1 MKDSKEKYNRL
12 KRIIG
17 SLLLLWIFH
26 FHTMA
31 APPVTKKI
39 TDAEFA
45 KLKTTQERIAAI
57 KVYPIH
63 KFLMPEGFL
72 AIIKKAEDKKAEF
85 YWYYAKL
92 DILSLY
98 PNSEKEG
105 FKTIEKMIEISKE
118 PELAAEASIANLK
131 NSIMRISNN
140 LISFQQNYS
149 DFLEIFEAMKS
160 QGIGNFKNYDIE
172 VQMFELGRVFYE
184 VGDYEK
190 ALEALNISNKY
201 KNVAIESLYYTLSLN
216 LIETI
221 YANQKDYKKAIFYVE
236 QIYELNRGFNP
247 NLDPKNWHSLFWQ
260 GLALINSAKYHLKI
274 GQLVK
279 AESLANQGLR
289 IIKMN
294 ENLDELDK
302 LWARFEALQA
312 LLNIK
317 LSLGKIKESEAYV
330 LESQQL
336 LPTLKSRFEG
346 DQYKFILYHENLANF
361 YEQKGD
367 TNKILN
373 HLKEAKELQNEL
385 NNRNDK
391 RDIWKI
397 EMRVKAEKYKLD
409 LKKIESERNQQ
420 RNLTILMILLLVI
433 GVISAIL
440 VFRRFNKD
448 NHIITYQK
456 NILEKSLLEKET
468 LLKEIHHRVKNNLQ
482 IINGLLEKQGYKTD
496 NLAFKELIKESQNR
510 IYSMVLIHQNLYQTE
525 NIDEVDIASYLKMMV
540 DNIKN
545 THQYE
550 DEEIILKSDVDSI
563 MLNIDTAIPLGLII
577 NELLSNA
584 YKYAFKNRNKGQ
596 IDLVLKK
603 QDNGLLLIVK
613 DDGIGL
619 PAGFDLEKSKTL
631 GMTLVKGLVR
641 QIGGKL
647 THKSSQNGSSF
658 EVLL

>member
-1 MKDSKEKYNRL
+1 MKDSKEKYNWL

-17 SLLLLWIFH
+17 ALLLLWVFH

-72 AIIKKAEDKKAEF
+72 AILKKEEDRKAEF

-98 PNSEKEG
+98 PNSNEEG
-105 FKTIEKMIEISKE
+105 FKTIAKMIEISKE
-118 PELAAEASIANLK
+118 PGMAAEASIANLK
-131 NSIMRISNN
+131 NSIMRLSNN

-160 QGIGNFKNYDIE
+160 QSIENFKNYDIE

-190 ALEALNISNKY
+190 ALEALQIGSQY
-201 KNVAIESLYYTLSLN
+201 KVVGIESLYYTLSLN

-221 YANQKDYKKAIFYVE
+221 YANQKDYKKAIFYAE
-236 QIYELNRGFNP
+236 KIYELNRSFNP

-260 GLALINSAKYHLKI
+260 GLALINSANYHLKI

-279 AESLANQGLR
+279 AESLANQGLQ

-294 ENLDELDK
+294 EKLDASDK

-336 LPTLKSRFEG
+336 LPSLRSRLEG

-367 TNKILN
+367 TKKILT
-373 HLKEAKELQNEL
+373 HIKKAKELQNEL

-584 YKYAFKNRNKGQ
+584 YKYAFKNREKGQ

>member
-1 MKDSKEKYNRL
+1 MKDTKEKYNWL

-17 SLLLLWIFH
+17 SLLFIWIFH
-26 FHTMA
+26 FHSMA
-31 APPVTKKI
+31 AQPITKKI

-45 KLKTTQERIAAI
+45 KLKTTEERIAAI

-63 KFLMPEGFL
+63 KFLIPEVFL
-72 AIIKKAEDKKAEF
+72 AILKKEEDKKAEF
-85 YWYYAKL
+85 YWHYAKL

-105 FKTIEKMIEISKE
+105 FKTIEKMIEISKD
-118 PELAAEASIANLK
+118 PRLAAEASIANLK

-140 LISFQQNYS
+140 MISFQQNYS

-160 QGIGNFKNYDIE
+160 QSIENFKNYDIE

-190 ALEALNISNKY
+190 ALEALQIGSQY
-201 KNVAIESLYYTLSLN
+201 KVVGIESLYYTLSLN

-221 YANQKDYKKAIFYVE
+221 YANQKDYKKAIYYAE

-294 ENLDELDK
+294 ENLDASDK

-317 LSLGKIKESEAYV
+317 LSLDKVKESEAYV

-336 LPTLKSRFEG
+336 FQTLRSRLEG
-346 DQYKFILYHENLANF
+346 DQFKFILYHENLANF
-361 YEQKGD
+361 YELKGD
-367 TNKILN
+367 SEKTLYHIK
-373 HLKEAKELQNEL
+373 KAKELQNEL

-420 RNLTILMILLLVI
+420 RNLTIFMILLLVI
-433 GVISAIL
+433 GVISAFL

-468 LLKEIHHRVKNNLQ
+468 LLREIHHRVKNNLQ

-550 DEEIILKSDVDSI
+550 DEDIILKSDVDSI

-584 YKYAFKNRNKGQ
+584 YKYAFKNREKGQ

-603 QDNGLLLIVK
+603 QENGLFLSVK

-619 PAGFDLEKSKTL
+619 PEGFDLEKSKTL

-647 THKSSQNGSSF
+647 THNASRNGSTF

>member
-1 MKDSKEKYNRL
+1 MENTKEKYNWL

-17 SLLLLWIFH
+17 SLLFLSVFH
-26 FHTMA
+26 SMA
-31 APPVTKKI
+31 APPITKKI

-72 AIIKKAEDKKAEF
+72 AILKKEDDKKAEF

-294 ENLDELDK
+294 ENLDASDK

-317 LSLGKIKESEAYV
+317 LSLDKVKESEAYV

-336 LPTLKSRFEG
+336 FQTLRSRLEG
-346 DQYKFILYHENLANF
+346 DQFKFILYHENLANF
-361 YEQKGD
+361 YELKGD
-367 TNKILN
+367 SEKTLYHIK
-373 HLKEAKELQNEL
+373 KAKELQNEL

-420 RNLTILMILLLVI
+420 RNLTIFMILLLII
-433 GVISAIL
+433 GVISAFL

-448 NHIITYQK
+448 NRIITYQK

-468 LLKEIHHRVKNNLQ
+468 LLREIHHRVKNNLQ

-525 NIDEVDIASYLKMMV
+525 NIDEVDIATYLKMMV

-550 DEEIILKSDVDSI
+550 DEDIILKSDVDSI

-584 YKYAFKNRNKGQ
+584 YKYAFKNREKGQ

-603 QDNGLLLIVK
+603 QENGLFLSVK

-619 PAGFDLEKSKTL
+619 PEGFDLEKSKTL

-647 THKSSQNGSSF
+647 THNASRNGSTF